1 MYSRYFSV
9 HNLICSRDYQRL
21 FVVHQSEL
29 VHIITSD
36 VYTLRFVFSVK
47 HTRYDSAA
55 MVELGV
61 VGDHQHPR
69 RARHD
74 HPADVP
80 QAYE

>member
-1 MYSRYFSV
+1 MYVRIFCTKFESV
-9 HNLICSRDYQRL
+9 HAIINDC
-21 FVVHQSEL
+21 FVVHQFAL
-29 VHIITSD
+29 TYIVTSD
-36 VYTLRFVFSVK
+36 VYTLHFVFSVK

-80 QAYE
+80 QANQ